1 MDVYQQFDDRRL
13 CAQKGWLNLSDPT
26 QIGGTVE
33 EVRVGTGLCIAR
45 GARGR
50 NSDDSAGTDGLSRG
64 SFLEGGVVTGSTAC
78 CPSSIWRYQQR
89 AAHPR

>member
-33 EVRVGTGLCIAR
+33 EVQVGTGLCLAR
-45 GARGR
+45 CARQGI
-50 NSDDSAGTDGLSRG
+50 DGLQRG
-64 SFLEGGVVTGSTAC
+64 SFLEGVVADSTAC
-78 CPSSIWRYQQR
+78 CPSSIWHYQQR